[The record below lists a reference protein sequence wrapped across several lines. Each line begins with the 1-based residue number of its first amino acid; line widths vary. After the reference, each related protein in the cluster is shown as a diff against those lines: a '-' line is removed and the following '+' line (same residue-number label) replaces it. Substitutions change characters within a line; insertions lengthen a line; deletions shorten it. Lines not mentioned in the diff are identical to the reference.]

1 MNPVAPPPA
10 ETARTRAP
18 AAPLIAYPPPISSIA
33 ELQRPWPEAVA
44 VRTLDIVVSACALLI
59 GLPVMLLLAL
69 MIRIDTPGPAL
80 FRQQRVGRGG
90 RPFTFYKFRTMYADA
105 RKRFPELYYY
115 QYSDQEVQTLCFK
128 LKNDPRLTPV
138 GRWLRR
144 TTLDELP
151 NFINVLRGE
160 MSLVGPR
167 PEIPEMLPYY
177 SEQQLRKFAVKPG
190 ATGLA
195 QINGRG
201 HLTLQQTIAF
211 DLEYCERRS
220 LGLDLWVLLMT
231 VKACLFGK
239 GAF

>member
-1 MNPVAPPPA
+1 MNPFAPPPA
-10 ETARTRAP
+10 ESVRTRTPTA
-18 AAPLIAYPPPISSIA
+18 PPIYHPPHTAIPA
-33 ELQRPWPEAVA
+33 LQRPWPEAVA
-44 VRTLDIVVSACALLI
+44 VRALDIVVSAAALLL
-59 GLPVMLLLAL
+59 GLPLMLCTAL
-69 MIRIDTPGPAL
+69 IIRLNTPGPAL

-105 RKRFPELYYY
+105 RERFPELYRY
-115 QYSDQEVQTLCFK
+115 QYSSEEVRTLCFK
-128 LKNDPRLTPV
+128 LKDDPRLTPV

-167 PEIPEMLPYY
+167 PEIPEMMPYY
-177 SEQQLRKFAVKPG
+177 TADQLRKFSVKPG

-211 DLEYCERRS
+211 DLEYCDRRS

-231 VKACLFGK
+231 VRACLFGT